1 MKSVR
6 AIEHFFLYQK
16 LLCNTCYCERN
27 SIALFL
33 LNNQNNIMKKKLIYI
48 TGTLLVSIFGFSQDT
63 LSISKSELLQKISE
77 KNLQI
82 KIAEKNYQ
90 SAKADYNQSRAL
102 FLPNIAVS
110 HTGISTTNP
119 LMAFG
124 SKLNQEIL
132 TASDFN
138 PALLNDPAKTQ
149 NFATKFEIQQP
160 LINIDGIYGRQAA
173 KTKME
178 AFQLQTERTKE
189 YLELEVFKSYMQLQL
204 AYKAVKVLEKANTT
218 GKSNL
223 KLVQNYFQQGLL
235 QKTDLLNVQV
245 RVNEIA
251 NQLQYAKSNVQNA
264 SDYLAFLLNEDTK
277 DKIYK
282 PSEALENTIA
292 IETINVSLSE
302 NRKDIQA
309 MNKSSEAY
317 SKMLQASKMTFLPRL
332 NAFGSYEM
340 YDKNILGTSAKGYL
354 VGAQL
359 SWNIFDGYKSIGKYE
374 KAKAESQKA
383 DVEKEQYTKQSQL
396 ELNKTNRQLLD
407 SENKVNLSQLAFE
420 QSQEAFRIRQNRF
433 AQGLE
438 KTTDLLQAETQMIQK
453 ELEQLQAV
461 FEYNF
466 TKQYLQFLTK

>member
-1 MKSVR
+1 MIKLKPSFFITIVLFSV
-6 AIEHFFLYQK
+6 
-16 LLCNTCYCERN
+16 
-27 SIALFL
+27 
-33 LNNQNNIMKKKLIYI
+33 
-48 TGTLLVSIFGFSQDT
+48 FGFGQDT
-63 LSISKSELLQKISE
+63 LLISKDDISKKIAE
-77 KNLQI
+77 NNLQV
-82 KIAEKNYQ
+82 KIAEKNFQ
-90 SAKADYNQSRAL
+90 SAKADYNQSKAV
-102 FLPNIAVS
+102 FLPNINVS

-160 LINIDGIYGRQAA
+160 LINVDGIYGRQAA
-173 KTKME
+173 KAKMD

-189 YLELEVFKSYMQLQL
+189 YLELEVSKAYMQLQL
-204 AYKAVKVLEKANTT
+204 AYKAVIVLMKANTT
-218 GKSNL
+218 GKANL
-223 KLVQNYFQQGLL
+223 KLVENYFKQGLL

-264 SDYLAFLLNEDTK
+264 SDYLAFLLNEDMQGK
-277 DKIYK
+277 VYV
-282 PSEALENTIA
+282 PNEPLESTIT
-292 IETINVSLSE
+292 IEEINSTLSE

-309 MNKSSEAY
+309 MHKSSEAY
-317 SKMLQASKMTFLPRL
+317 AKMLQSSKMSFLPRL

-340 YDKNILGTSAKGYL
+340 YDKNIFGTYAKGYI

-359 SWNIFDGYKSIGKYE
+359 SWNVFDGNKSIGKYE
-374 KAKAESQKA
+374 KAKAESLKA
-383 DVEKEQYTKQSQL
+383 EVEKEQYTKQSQL
-396 ELNKTNRQLLD
+396 ELNKASRQLKD
-407 SENKVNLSQLAFE
+407 AENKVNLSQLAFE
-420 QSQEAFRIRQNRF
+420 QSQEAYRIRQNRF

-438 KTTDLLQAETQMIQK
+438 KTTDLLQSETQMIQK